1 MQTVIRV
8 IVMYF
13 MVWGAFRIL
22 GKRELS
28 RMSPL
33 ELVLVLFIPQLF
45 SRALTRQDYSFTNA
59 MIGATTLLS
68 LVFLSSALS
77 YRFKGVAYVMVPKPT
92 VLVEHG
98 RFVAQALNEER
109 ISPRDVF
116 DAMQKAGIVAL
127 EASANATSF
136 ASSAGE
142 SGSRIRSTSA
152 WTRCAV
158 PETRSAT
165 LLAQTEPD
173 AESVDIASEGT
184 FERRSPT
191 ATSICGSRV
200 RIDIDSTSLRSA
212 GSNAESFGG
221 STRHSSMSAT

>member
-77 YRFKGVAYVMVPKPT
+77 YRFRRVAYVLVPKPT

-98 RFVAQALNEER
+98 HFVPEALNEER

-116 DAMQKAGIVAL
+116 DAMQKAGIIAL
-127 EASANATSF
+127 EQVQWAVLQSDGSIAVVPAY
-136 ASSAGE
+136 GE
-142 SGSRIRSTSA
+142 RSGH
-152 WTRCAV
+152 
-158 PETRSAT
+158 
-165 LLAQTEPD
+165 
-173 AESVDIASEGT
+173 SEGVMHGAH
-184 FERRSPT
+184 R
-191 ATSICGSRV
+191 
-200 RIDIDSTSLRSA
+200 
-212 GSNAESFGG
+212 GG
-221 STRHSSMSAT
+221 

>member
-33 ELVLVLFIPQLF
+33 ELVLFIPQLF

-77 YRFKGVAYVMVPKPT
+77 YRFRRVAYVLVPKPT

-98 RFVAQALNEER
+98 HFVTQALNEER
-109 ISPRDVF
+109 ISPS
-116 DAMQKAGIVAL
+116 DAFLPPTWAM
-127 EASANATSF
+127 
-136 ASSAGE
+136 
-142 SGSRIRSTSA
+142 
-152 WTRCAV
+152 
-158 PETRSAT
+158 
-165 LLAQTEPD
+165 
-173 AESVDIASEGT
+173 
-184 FERRSPT
+184 SPW
-191 ATSICGSRV
+191 
-200 RIDIDSTSLRSA
+200 
-212 GSNAESFGG
+212 
-221 STRHSSMSAT
+221 

>member
-1 MQTVIRV
+1 MQTVVRV

-59 MIGATTLLS
+59 MIGATTLLA

-77 YRFKGVAYVMVPKPT
+77 YRFRGVAYVFVPKPT

-98 RFVAQALNEER
+98 RFVDRALNEER
-109 ISPRDVF
+109 ISTRDVF
-116 DAMQKAGIVAL
+116 DAMQKAGVLSLEEVAWAVL
-127 EASANATSF
+127 QSDGSIAVVPTRGAGSGS
-136 ASSAGE
+136 GE
-142 SGSRIRSTSA
+142 S
-152 WTRCAV
+152 
-158 PETRSAT
+158 
-165 LLAQTEPD
+165 
-173 AESVDIASEGT
+173 EGIMHGAH
-184 FERRSPT
+184 R
-191 ATSICGSRV
+191 
-200 RIDIDSTSLRSA
+200 
-212 GSNAESFGG
+212 GG
-221 STRHSSMSAT
+221 